1 MKGGISLVEPREL
14 TEEEKQQLADL
25 SPEFKERTEKK
36 FKKLTITND
45 FIFSA
50 VMRDKKYCKPFLERV
65 LGFKIHEIHYI
76 DYQKTIDNSEYNKSI
91 RLDIYAEDENN
102 TMYNVEM

>member
-36 FKKLTITND
+36 FKKLTITNL
-45 FIFSA
+45 IYIRKTGVYINSS
-50 VMRDKKYCKPFLERV
+50 
-65 LGFKIHEIHYI
+65 IEIQQIQHCF
-76 DYQKTIDNSEYNKSI
+76 
-91 RLDIYAEDENN
+91 
-102 TMYNVEM
+102 